1 MLGFG
6 GVGVGSGVFSG
17 PQDAAIMLNA
27 NAPAQ
32 IPITLC
38 SDAIVLFFFSVVKII
53 LFIIPPKFRGE
64 TRFRHFKFRG
74 EVGFRRKNLRE
85 NIKLYNL
92 ASENQ

>member
-6 GVGVGSGVFSG
+6 GVGVGTFSG

-38 SDAIVLFFFSVVKII
+38 SDAIVLFLI
-53 LFIIPPKFRGE
+53 L
-64 TRFRHFKFRG
+64 T
-74 EVGFRRKNLRE
+74 
-85 NIKLYNL
+85 
-92 ASENQ
+92 

>member
-6 GVGVGSGVFSG
+6 GVGVGSGTFSG
-17 PQDAAIMLNA
+17 PQDTAIMLNA

-38 SDAIVLFFFSVVKII
+38 SDAIVLFLFLLVKII

-64 TRFRHFKFRG
+64 TGFRHFKFRG
-74 EVGFRRKNLRE
+74 EVGFRRKKFAGKHK
-85 NIKLYNL
+85 II
-92 ASENQ
+92 